1 MFAAAGFQ
9 HPGRELLTAIFTN
22 SVGYYPRS
30 ALDLERFY
38 RTGLLDPETGVLKT
52 HAGDSGRSIRP
63 LLTDVEEYL
72 CSRKTQASGENQKT
86 PTRSRAEEKSV
97 REARPR
103 GPRRGTLNRYGESDR
118 ALFNEIEKI
127 MHTEQKS
134 ANAAAL
140 RLARDGKISGH
151 GSQESLAKRLA
162 GRFMSWRDRPR

>member
-9 HPGRELLTAIFTN
+9 HPGRELMTAIFTN
-22 SVGYYPRS
+22 SVRYYPRS

-38 RTGLLDPETGVLKT
+38 RAGLLDPETGVLKM

-72 CSRKTQASGENQKT
+72 CSKKTQASGGTQKS

-103 GPRRGTLNRYGESDR
+103 GPRRGTLDRYGQSDK
-118 ALFNEIEKI
+118 ALFNEVEKI

-134 ANAAAL
+134 AHAAAL
-140 RLARDGKISGH
+140 RLAHDGKISGH

-162 GRFMSWRDRPR
+162 GRFMRSRD